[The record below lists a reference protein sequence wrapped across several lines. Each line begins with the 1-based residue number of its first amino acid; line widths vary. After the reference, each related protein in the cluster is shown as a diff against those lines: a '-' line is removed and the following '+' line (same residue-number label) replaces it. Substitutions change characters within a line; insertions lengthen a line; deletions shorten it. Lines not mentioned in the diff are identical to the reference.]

1 MHSWIPWR
9 EENRFALKTNGSY
22 KEVLSL
28 HRGQDERGAESRVL
42 KTGRSDF
49 KSNTTA
55 YCSWNLGLGLFLL
68 SVSFLTCKVGHE
80 ESMNSTDL
88 KSDSLGSVCH
98 SPSTYYLSKLL
109 HRAYVWNG
117 YGPQSVGLLW
127 SLDMVAPINPLRRL
141 PDTCSQRLRGIII
154 NQLPWQLVKPNKWV
168 EITKAS
174 WLS

>member
-1 MHSWIPWR
+1 MAVTRRYSPFTEAKMREAQSHGYWRQGDLTSNLIPLLT
-9 EENRFALKTNGSY
+9 ALGT
-22 KEVLSL
+22 L
-28 HRGQDERGAESRVL
+28 D
-42 KTGRSDF
+42 SDF
-49 KSNTTA
+49 F
-55 YCSWNLGLGLFLL
+55 YW
-68 SVSFLTCKVGHE
+68 VSAFSPVKWVITISFWHRHE
-80 ESMNSTDL
+80 DSMNSTDL

-141 PDTCSQRLRGIII
+141 PDTCSQRLRGIVI